1 MIPSLYD
8 ITLPILKICQDKDRK
23 YRTYDIVDKLAKLF
37 SLTKEER
44 EQLLPSRRQT
54 TLYNRTSWALFELA
68 HAGLLSRE
76 NRKYA
81 ITKDGAVIISKKP
94 AKIDRKFLMDI
105 PKYRKWKKETSKNKS
120 EKKEE
125 DDAKAP
131 TEIIETNYELIK
143 QAVEYDILEKI
154 NGCTPKF
161 FEQLVLDVIR
171 KMGYGRDGQ
180 VIGSPGDGGIDG
192 EIQEDE
198 LGFSFIYLQAKRWKS
213 PVPIDHVR
221 SFVGSLDGKKSQR
234 GIMITTSSF
243 SKQTYD
249 YVKDI
254 KSKIVL
260 IDGSKLVEYMYE
272 YDLGVKVKESYTI
285 KEADDSFFE

>member
-8 ITLPILKICQDKDRK
+8 ITLPILKICQDKDKK
-23 YRTYDIVDKLAKLF
+23 YRTYDIVDKLAKSF
-37 SLTKEER
+37 SLTKEEK
-44 EQLLPSRRQT
+44 EQLLPSGRQT
-54 TLYNRTSWALFELA
+54 TLYNRASWALFELA

-76 NRKYA
+76 NRTYA
-81 ITKDGAVIISKKP
+81 ITEDGLMIISKKP
-94 AKIDRKFLMDI
+94 AKIDRKFLMVI
-105 PKYRKWKKETSKNKS
+105 PKYLEWKKATGKKKS
-120 EKKEE
+120 EKEE

-143 QAVEYDILEKI
+143 QAVEHDILEKI
-154 NGCTPKF
+154 NGCSPKF

-171 KMGYGRDGQ
+171 KMDYGIDGQ
-180 VIGSPGDGGIDG
+180 VIGRPGDGGIDG
-192 EIQEDE
+192 EIREDK

-213 PVPIDHVR
+213 PVPIDRVK
-221 SFVGSLDGKKSQR
+221 SFVGSLDGKKSQK

-254 KSKIVL
+254 KSKIIL

-285 KEADDSFFE
+285 KEVDDSFFE